1 MRKYELS
8 ISADYVPAWGVVEA
22 VREFFQNAVDEE
34 TRDAS
39 NKMML
44 RYDEESEV
52 LIIGN
57 KHSELDIK
65 TLLFGSTTKN
75 GQDEMIGQHGEGY
88 KIATTVLLREGKEVV
103 FYNYCRREIW
113 RPRLVKSR
121 KYDGM
126 LVPTFFVETAAVWEN
141 VPEHSLLIE
150 IKGIN
155 RDEYEK
161 IRESNLHL
169 QEYEKKETCY
179 GDILTDKQHLGM
191 IFVGGLYICRES
203 QLEVGLDFKPNVV
216 RIERDRSMVNNF
228 DIRWYASKMM
238 EESRDSELIKKSLD
252 SYSGHFIYVN
262 SVPDDLKNEI
272 TEDFINQYGAKAV
285 PVSSQDDLESM
296 KKRGY
301 KPVIVSESKRNVIL
315 ESDLYK
321 DVEEENRKIRE
332 AERPLYDRF
341 CEFIESIEAKLTEDE
356 VVKMYGFLDEVK
368 ESEESSNE

>member
-301 KPVIVSESKRNVIL
+301 KPVIVSKSKRNVIL

-368 ESEESSNE
+368 ESEDD

>member
-1 MRKYELS
+1 M
-8 ISADYVPAWGVVEA
+8 
-22 VREFFQNAVDEE
+22 
-34 TRDAS
+34 
-39 NKMML
+39 
-44 RYDEESEV
+44 
-52 LIIGN
+52 
-57 KHSELDIK
+57 
-65 TLLFGSTTKN
+65 
-75 GQDEMIGQHGEGY
+75 
-88 KIATTVLLREGKEVV
+88 REGKEVV

-179 GDILTDKQHLGM
+179 GDILTDKQHVGM

-228 DIRWYASKMM
+228 DIKWYASKMM

>member
-44 RYDEESEV
+44 RYDEKSEV

-75 GQDEMIGQHGEGY
+75 GQDEMIGQYGEGY

-126 LVPTFFVETAAVWEN
+126 LVPTFFVETSAVWKN
-141 VPEHSLLIE
+141 IPEHSLLIE

-155 RDEYEK
+155 KEEYEK

-179 GDILTDKQHLGM
+179 GDILTDERHTGM
-191 IFVGGLYICRES
+191 VFVGGLFICKEP

-216 RIERDRSMVNNF
+216 RIERDRNMVNNF

-238 EESRDSELIKKSLD
+238 EQSKDGELIKKSLD

-262 SVPDDLKNEI
+262 RVPDDLKNEI
-272 TEDFINQYGAKAV
+272 TEDFINQHGAKAV

-341 CEFIESIEAKLTEDE
+341 CEFIESIEVKLTEDE
-356 VVKMYGFLDEVK
+356 IVKMYGFLDEVK
-368 ESEESSNE
+368 EREDD